1 MDGPPAHQALQGPP
15 PRPGR
20 GGVLILNWRDTTN
33 PEGGGSELYV
43 EHVAAGLA
51 AQGRPVT
58 LFCAAHRDAPASE
71 QVGGVR
77 LVRRGS
83 RLGVYPMA
91 FWLHLT
97 GRLGEHE
104 VVVDVQNGVPFLSP
118 LWCRRPVVALVHHV
132 HREQWRVVLP
142 ASLARLGWWVESRL
156 APLVYRRAS
165 YVAVSESTR
174 RELVEL
180 GVRPESIAVVHNGAR
195 PRPPDPAAPSA

>member
-43 EHVAAGLA
+43 EQVAAGLA

-58 LFCAAHRDAPASE
+58 LFCAAHRDGPPSE
-71 QVGGVR
+71 QVGGA
-77 LVRRGS
+77 
-83 RLGVYPMA
+83 RLGVYPLA

-104 VVVDVQNGVPFLSP
+104 VVVDVQNGVPFFSP

-132 HREQWRVVLP
+132 HREQWR
-142 ASLARLGWWVESRL
+142 G
-156 APLVYRRAS
+156 
-165 YVAVSESTR
+165 
-174 RELVEL
+174 
-180 GVRPESIAVVHNGAR
+180 GA
-195 PRPPDPAAPSA
+195 AAPPGPRGWGGGAWVGAPA